1 MAFHSQNYRVQEQN
15 TAAILLCFLPYHS
28 HPSLFPTLL
37 GIIPQKYIPRE
48 FLFLTPYVKPAAPVP
63 RHVITHAL
71 SHRRDFFSLLSEYVV
86 SVVRSRRDS
95 HALISFYSTVAT
107 ESVSLMCDATRK
119 KGGATEEDVLL
130 CTMSILEEG
139 YKARKSPEFQ
149 VGCYMLTTVL
159 VSKLQL
165 SGQLL
170 LSLMQGIVA
179 GWVKESLSAGLACL
193 AFLAQ
198 ARQGEK
204 EVRISDEITKGLLK
218 IDDIA
223 SRILAMGE
231 KYRVDKLVVGLCLG
245 VLGRLGAKYSVKELA
260 IAIKLLEEARMGP
273 KQRRLVMKKLVD
285 AAQKIGGGQ
294 VMQQETS
301 NLEDI
306 KERLAESLVR
316 WSALGETR
324 KLGKLIKEVL
334 EDDQVNVELLELG
347 LQTIIRPAQIAAA
360 ENPQSRKAVEPA
372 PTKPAESFD
381 SILATLP
388 KFVEG
393 DSFLSS
399 RPPAVLECLSRAFL
413 ISITSSQADF
423 TTIFS
428 QPLFAERQ
436 VDNALAIS
444 LLVRIW
450 TSSRYPAL
458 ARATALNHA
467 KTLIKA
473 TKQNVDFQALIPH
486 VLAALSDPAQSVRR
500 EAAAVATTLT
510 STYKLLVGD
519 PRKARKKRKAGGV
532 GDEATK
538 YWGIDTV
545 YGKGKETEAVKWL
558 EPSEAL
564 KVLEEVVGR
573 KLEECVLDA
582 NVVGRA
588 LEGALSSPRSGSPEK
603 AGLKSSMKTS
613 VLAFLGSHAVNMP
626 GLLVKQRLLLMLNR
640 VERST
645 TSRTQFLLPALVDW
659 VTVGDYATR
668 VVQCREERVDIAAL
682 EEQLI
687 GVVSEGSSSAAV
699 LVDVID
705 KGLSDSLRAAAAARM
720 VKIWNT
726 LDEEIKISSAESLLE
741 IALQGED
748 SGEAAQL
755 LRDVPLPTD
764 VFDGFFE
771 KLGTQLK
778 AALPGG
784 GVVAKNK
791 RQRTSAGVAAQA
803 DDQAVALRRVTVV
816 SELLEGQGAEK
827 HPGLLRSLFGVL
839 ADVGSVEYAGIAY
852 LHGVLLSCMGAII
865 KSYKVFRI
873 HMVIDTPPWA

>member
-1 MAFHSQNYRVQEQN
+1 
-15 TAAILLCFLPYHS
+15 
-28 HPSLFPTLL
+28 
-37 GIIPQKYIPRE
+37 
-48 FLFLTPYVKPAAPVP
+48 
-63 RHVITHAL
+63 
-71 SHRRDFFSLLSEYVV
+71 
-86 SVVRSRRDS
+86 
-95 HALISFYSTVAT
+95 
-107 ESVSLMCDATRK
+107 MCDATRK
-119 KGGATEEDVLL
+119 RGGVTEEDVLL
-130 CTMSILEEG
+130 STMSILEEG
-139 YKARKSPEFQ
+139 YKARKSPKFQ

-204 EVRISDEITKGLLK
+204 EVRISDEIAKGLLK

-231 KYRVDKLVVGLCLG
+231 KYRVDKLAVGLCLG
-245 VLGRLGAKYSVKELA
+245 VLSRLGTKYSVKELA

-273 KQRRLVMKKLVD
+273 KQRRLVMNRLVD

-301 NLEDI
+301 YLEDI

-324 KLGKLIKEVL
+324 KLGKLIKVVL
-334 EDDQVNVELLELG
+334 EDDQVDVELLELG
-347 LQTIIRPAQIAAA
+347 LQTIIRPTQITATENSQFQKAIVAAPAQ
-360 ENPQSRKAVEPA
+360 
-372 PTKPAESFD
+372 PAESFD
-381 SILATLP
+381 GILATLP
-388 KFVEG
+388 ESVEG

-399 RPPAVLECLSRAFL
+399 HPPVVLECLSRAFL
-413 ISITSSQADF
+413 ISITSPQADF
-423 TTIFS
+423 TAVFS
-428 QPLFAERQ
+428 QPLFAERP

-444 LLVRIW
+444 LLVHIW
-450 TSSRYPAL
+450 TSARYPAI
-458 ARATALNHA
+458 ARATALNRA
-467 KTLIKA
+467 AALIKA

-500 EAAAVATTLT
+500 EAAAAITNLT
-510 STYKLLVGD
+510 SSYKLLVGD
-519 PRKARKKRKAGGV
+519 QRKARKKRKAGGV

-538 YWGIDTV
+538 YWGIDTI

-564 KVLEEVVGR
+564 KVLDGVVGG

-582 NVVGRA
+582 NVVGHA
-588 LEGALSSPRSGSPEK
+588 LERALSSPRSGSPEK
-603 AGLKSSMKTS
+603 AELKNSMKTS

-640 VERST
+640 IERST

-668 VVQCREERVDIAAL
+668 VTQCGGERVDITAL

-687 GVVSEGSSSAAV
+687 GVVSEGSPSVAV

-705 KGLSDSLRAAAAARM
+705 KGLSDSLRAAAVARI
-720 VKIWNT
+720 VKIWDT
-726 LDEEIKISSAESLLE
+726 LEEEIKINSAESLFE
-741 IALQGED
+741 IALQVEG
-748 SGEAAQL
+748 SGEAVQL

-764 VFDGFFE
+764 VFNRFFE

-778 AALPGG
+778 AVLPGG
-784 GVVAKNK
+784 GAVAKNK

-803 DDQAVALRRVTVV
+803 ENDDDQAVALRRVTVV
-816 SELLEGQGAEK
+816 SELLEGQGADK
-827 HPGLLRSLFGVL
+827 HPSLLRSLFGVL

-865 KSYKVFRI
+865 KSYKVFKI
-873 HMVIDTPPWA
+873 YMVIDILGLS